1 MSEGLY
7 HIENTDGLYDVVVGG
22 VVVETFW
29 SLTDAQDYL
38 ASMIWERD
46 VAFQDVGVE
55 FDEPWLT
62 K

>member
-1 MSEGLY
+1 MSGLY

-22 VVVETFW
+22 QVVETFW